1 MSRTPINYRLART
14 RSASGRFRSLASV
27 VVAVVLGTACQ
38 TVGGVGSG
46 SPISEPV
53 GPPPI
58 VVASGEISGTDRE
71 EANRL
76 WFSAQRS
83 FEARRFAEAIRAGLD
98 LVERYPASE
107 VSGEALRL
115 TARAY
120 REASDSINADLTAD
134 SYVRLLPAGDSRGAE
149 MRLMQASVQSDPA
162 ARADRLLRI
171 DEGTSL
177 GEITNATSQLRMSAD
192 SLQVDMLQDVIDG
205 VLPFRGPLMPVAE
218 ARLAVALL
226 EMGRR
231 EDAIV
236 LAQRAIDA
244 GASGE
249 DRTWAGG
256 VLVGELPAGRGRETV
271 FTIGAILP
279 LGGPPALAEFSA
291 LVAEGIDVAA
301 RTVLG
306 DEFNV
311 SIELRDDEGDP
322 SLSLQRLAELD
333 AAGVV
338 GIVGFLQDDD
348 LVAAAE
354 ARGRGIAL
362 VSPTARSADRAGA
375 AAYSLEGSDPEA
387 AASVARYAASRAF
400 QRVAIVHPQTPEA
413 EAEADAFEAAAAQ
426 LGIPVV
432 GRFAYEAGATFFE
445 PQIAGALDALREDE
459 LDRLNLAP
467 NDTLHVEVLEPAAL
481 FMPIPPED
489 VEFLAPQVIHFGLDT
504 LAIEV
509 LGTSGWTDPQILA
522 AVEPR
527 LTTGIVAT
535 APVATP
541 EALDGQVRFRNA
553 YETLYQRSLVGRTAS
568 VGYDA
573 TLLLLEALRRGRV
586 APAEVRTAFEALES
600 VPGATG
606 LFSVVNGRVMRTT
619 ELVRIQDRSAVPIT
633 GSAPPPEELP

>member
-1 MSRTPINYRLART
+1 MSRTPIKYGLARA
-14 RSASGRFRSLASV
+14 RSASGRFRSLAG
-27 VVAVVLGTACQ
+27 VALAAVLATACQ
-38 TVGGVGSG
+38 TVGGGGSG
-46 SPISEPV
+46 SQISEPA

-58 VVASGEISGTDRE
+58 VVAPGEISNADRE

-76 WFSAQRS
+76 WLSAQGS
-83 FEARRFAEAIRAGLD
+83 FEARRFAEAIRTGLD

-120 REASDSINADLTAD
+120 REASDSINTDLTAD
-134 SYVRLLPAGDSRGAE
+134 SYVRLLPAGDPRGAE
-149 MRLMQASVQSDPA
+149 MRLMQASVQTDPGG
-162 ARADRLLRI
+162 RSDRLLRI

-177 GEITNATSQLRMSAD
+177 GEIIDATSQLRMSAD
-192 SLQVDMLQDVIDG
+192 SLDADALQDAIDG

-218 ARLAVALL
+218 ARLAVMLL
-226 EMGRR
+226 EVGLR
-231 EDAIV
+231 EDATV
-236 LAQRAIDA
+236 LARRAIDA

-249 DRTWAGG
+249 DLTWAEG
-256 VLVGELPAGRGRETV
+256 VLVGELPAGRGRETI

-279 LGGPPALAEFSA
+279 LGGPPALADFSA

-306 DEFNV
+306 DEFEV
-311 SIELRDDEGDP
+311 SIEVRDDEGDP

-333 AAGVV
+333 SAGVV

-354 ARGRGIAL
+354 ARARGIAL

-375 AAYSLEGSDPEA
+375 AAYSLEGSDLEA

-413 EAEADAFEAAAAQ
+413 EAEANAFEVAAAQ

-467 NDTLHVEVLEPAAL
+467 NDTLHTEVLEPAAL

-527 LTTGIVAT
+527 LTTGIIAT

-541 EALDGQVRFRNA
+541 EALDGRARFRNA

-573 TLLLLEALRRGRV
+573 TLLLLEALRPGRV
-586 APAEVRTAFEALES
+586 APAEVRAAFEALEG

-606 LFSVVNGRVMRTT
+606 VFSVVDGRVVRTT
-619 ELVRIQDRSAVPIT
+619 ELVRIQDQNAVPIA
-633 GSAPPPEELP
+633 GSARAPEELP